1 MKNKMAD
8 VRNHLVAMM
17 ELLGSD
23 DVKPDDLARAKAI
36 SELAQTYT
44 NTVKVEI
51 DARRLAGLEAELPVV
66 LEHKP

>member
-1 MKNKMAD
+1 MKNKMGD

-17 ELLGSD
+17 EALGD
-23 DVKPDDLARAKAI
+23 KEVDMQVIERAKAVAA
-36 SELAQTYT
+36 LAQTYT

-51 DARRLAGLEAELPVV
+51 EARRAAGMENTLPAA

>member
-1 MKNKMAD
+1 MAD

-23 DVKPDDLARAKAI
+23 DVKPEHLDRAKAI

-51 DARRLAGLEAELPVV
+51 DARRLAGIENSLPAV
-66 LEHKP
+66 LELKA